1 MSQLFIIQSPCLGN
15 WLLISPR
22 GNCRSLEIAHQ
33 RNTHPSS
40 FSVVQCLKE
49 PWHDRNLL
57 YRRNSQEMPN
67 LWTCLL
73 VLVFRVFLV
82 LVFTWHLLQHKKQF
96 KILLSS
102 IISLCKF
109 FDTMYRWVHYPCFPL
124 AVMLICPF
132 SSIWLLMQV
141 YIWIIYIYKS
151 FNETCKFL
159 LYLRP
164 LAIYQ
169 ICLKLSQWSQQLERQ
184 THTEYDSINDI
195 C

>member
-22 GNCRSLEIAHQ
+22 GICRSLEITHQ

-49 PWHDRNLL
+49 PWYDRNLL
-57 YRRNSQEMPN
+57 YRRNPREMPN
-67 LWTCLL
+67 S
-73 VLVFRVFLV
+73 VN
-82 LVFTWHLLQHKKQF
+82 
-96 KILLSS
+96 LLSS
-102 IISLCKF
+102 AYVQGTTWYLPGYKNQFKLLASFIISPCKF
-109 FDTMYRWVHYPCFPL
+109 FDIEYRWVHHPTFPL
-124 AVMLICPF
+124 AAVLICPF
-132 SSIWLLMQV
+132 SSIWLLMQL
-141 YIWIIYIYKS
+141 YIWTIYVYKS
-151 FNETCKFL
+151 FNEICKFL

-169 ICLKLSQWSQQLERQ
+169 ICLRLSQWSQQLERR
-184 THTEYDSINDI
+184 TRTEYDSINDI